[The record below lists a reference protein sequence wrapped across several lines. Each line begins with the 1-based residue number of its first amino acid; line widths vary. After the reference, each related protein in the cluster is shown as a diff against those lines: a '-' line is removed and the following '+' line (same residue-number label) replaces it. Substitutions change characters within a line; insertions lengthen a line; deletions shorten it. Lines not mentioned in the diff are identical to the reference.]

1 MFSAFLVRFFSRNFT
16 LRTLC
21 ATSSCCV
28 AVKIG
33 VKVVG
38 VTKKYSVNR
47 WLLGISVYKM
57 LVV

>member
-1 MFSAFLVRFFSRNFT
+1 MFRAFLVRFFCRIFNWLTVSAPSF
-16 LRTLC
+16 
-21 ATSSCCV
+21 SCV
-28 AVKIG
+28 AVSLG